1 MKFWKFCTYR
11 REIVEARRGE
21 DCRTRALGSAG
32 SGRVRPGRLILR
44 HCAVVRPRSAGSVN
58 APSQRQRRFLPSF
71 ATLPSEG
78 WEKDPLVRRTAVG
91 SGRRLASVLP
101 FSVTPGYSQLLP
113 ALPSAVF
120 RWWFWSCRAP
130 QGWSERRPSTGG
142 TTPLACHGSTTED
155 SPYEACRRLPHP
167 TSSSPHHHL
176 LARP

>member
-1 MKFWKFCTYR
+1 MSSAPSPAVRFYR
-11 REIVEARRGE
+11 GGIRPRRGPVPL
-21 DCRTRALGSAG
+21 LGRGPDVCPTAMVLPAVG
-32 SGRVRPGRLILR
+32 PRHGGGGAKDGRRFASSTSVSPILR
-44 HCAVVRPRSAGSVN
+44 DSALRKMGERS
-58 APSQRQRRFLPSF
+58 
-71 ATLPSEG
+71 
-78 WEKDPLVRRTAVG
+78 VG
-91 SGRRLASVLP
+91 VTDRRRLGASSC
-101 FSVTPGYSQLLP
+101 FSAALQCYSRLLP
-113 ALPSAVF
+113 ALPSAVL

>member
-1 MKFWKFCTYR
+1 MEPPPGMPPLYSDT
-11 REIVEARRGE
+11 RERGVRTSSTGQVDTSALRGRASEERGE
-21 DCRTRALGSAG
+21 RERTFATSTAV
-32 SGRVRPGRLILR
+32 SPILR
-44 HCAVVRPRSAGSVN
+44 DSALRKMGERS
-58 APSQRQRRFLPSF
+58 
-71 ATLPSEG
+71 
-78 WEKDPLVRRTAVG
+78 VG
-91 SGRRLASVLP
+91 VTDRRRLGASSC
-101 FSVTPGYSQLLP
+101 FSAALQCYSRLLP
-113 ALPSAVF
+113 ALPSAVL